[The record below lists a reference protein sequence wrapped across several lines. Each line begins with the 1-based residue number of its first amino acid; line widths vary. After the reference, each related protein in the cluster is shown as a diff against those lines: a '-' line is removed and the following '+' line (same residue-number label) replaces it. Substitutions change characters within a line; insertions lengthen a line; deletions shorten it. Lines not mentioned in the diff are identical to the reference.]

1 MNAVRMLDVLLVLVT
16 APVVAIA
23 GAPAL
28 GVLVGAAAWIVQ
40 RFAALAI
47 EARAKQV
54 ENVRSAVTMNLA
66 GAFGRAWIVGLAILL
81 VGTLGSRGRPRRRR
95 ARARGLHRLSR
106 DVAGDALVIPEV
118 GCRMKSMSN
127 RSRVIIGLGLYVT
140 LIVLFVI
147 VFGAGAKNE
156 TFQPQNEFR
165 LDTLFSIGPL
175 DVHKAHLYV
184 LAAGIF
190 MTWSMLYVAKRMQEK
205 PNKVQT
211 AVEMVYGLM
220 RDNITRGNM
229 DDKQSARWFPFIAA
243 LFLFIWFSNMIGY
256 LPLPTNLEHKVDV
269 FGMEIPG
276 FALYAATANLSIPLV
291 LAIVVF
297 LVFTAVGLKEK
308 GLVGYLKSF
317 IPAGVPGWLKPLI
330 FPLELMSNFMRL
342 ISISVRLFAN
352 ILAGHLIILFM
363 GGALAIL
370 LGVAAVGAV
379 TFPLAVVLFMFEV
392 GLVATLQAFI
402 FATLTAIYIG
412 GAAAD
417 AH

>member
-1 MNAVRMLDVLLVLVT
+1 
-16 APVVAIA
+16 
-23 GAPAL
+23 
-28 GVLVGAAAWIVQ
+28 
-40 RFAALAI
+40 
-47 EARAKQV
+47 
-54 ENVRSAVTMNLA
+54 
-66 GAFGRAWIVGLAILL
+66 
-81 VGTLGSRGRPRRRR
+81 
-95 ARARGLHRLSR
+95 
-106 DVAGDALVIPEV
+106 
-118 GCRMKSMSN
+118 MKSMSN

-147 VFGAGAKNE
+147 VFGVGAKNE

-256 LPLPTNLEHKVDV
+256 LPLPTNIEHKVDV